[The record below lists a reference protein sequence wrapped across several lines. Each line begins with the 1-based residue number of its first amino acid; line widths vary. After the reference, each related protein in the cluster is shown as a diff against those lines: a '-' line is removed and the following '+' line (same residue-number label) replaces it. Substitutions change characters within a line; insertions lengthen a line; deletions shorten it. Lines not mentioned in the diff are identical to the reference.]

1 MRPSQVRGKG
11 MITVNG
17 TPHLWRE
24 GMTVRDALRERNY
37 GFPLLIIKLDGKL
50 VPRGTYD
57 DTIIPDGATLDVIHL
72 MSGG

>member
-1 MRPSQVRGKG
+1 

-17 TPHLWRE
+17 APHPWRE
-24 GMTVRDALRERNY
+24 GMTVRDALVEKKY
-37 GFPLLIIKLDGKL
+37 GFPLVIVKIDGKL

-57 DTIIPDGATLDVIHL
+57 GTGIPDGSVLEVIHL

>member
-1 MRPSQVRGKG
+1 

-17 TPHLWRE
+17 APHPWRK
-24 GMTVRDALRERNY
+24 GMTVRDALVEKKY
-37 GFPLLIIKLDGKL
+37 GFPLVIVKIDGKL

-57 DTIIPDGATLDVIHL
+57 GTGIPDGSVLEVIHL